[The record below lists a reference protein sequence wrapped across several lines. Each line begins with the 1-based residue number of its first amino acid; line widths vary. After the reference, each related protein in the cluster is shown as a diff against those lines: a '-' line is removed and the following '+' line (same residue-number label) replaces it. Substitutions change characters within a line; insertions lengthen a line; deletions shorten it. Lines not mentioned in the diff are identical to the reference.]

1 MALAILLSFALAP
14 AILLLRRWRIA
25 RVPAVVVVMML
36 HCDSPAEGARPDRLR
51 TKRGRTQAAPQ
62 PRDESVTATPRL
74 SLGLT
79 GWDLLRSWLP
89 WSAGAVLG
97 FIVPHFVSWLAAR
110 RTITNL
116 RQCDVSLAAAGTSN
130 RAIRWIGVLGNV

>member
-79 GWDLLRSWLP
+79 GWDLL
-89 WSAGAVLG
+89 ALG
-97 FIVPHFVSWLAAR
+97 CRGRPV
-110 RTITNL
+110 
-116 RQCDVSLAAAGTSN
+116 QCWGSSCPILSRG
-130 RAIRWIGVLGNV
+130 